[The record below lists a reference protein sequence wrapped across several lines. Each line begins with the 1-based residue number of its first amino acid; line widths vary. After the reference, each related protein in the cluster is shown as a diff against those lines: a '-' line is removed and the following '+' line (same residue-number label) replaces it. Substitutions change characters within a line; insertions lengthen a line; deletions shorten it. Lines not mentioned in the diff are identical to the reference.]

1 MAINKEKEEPKVS
14 LAEGLEMFATRGGL
28 IKPARLTKKRA
39 IYILRMLKY
48 FEENFEMEFKVEDD
62 DLYNE
67 YQLAIQWVFNIINKK
82 YSIMELHS
90 PPNNNH

>member
-1 MAINKEKEEPKVS
+1 MGIKREKEESKMS
-14 LAEGLEMFATRGGL
+14 LAEGLAMFSTRAGL

-39 IYILRMLKY
+39 IYILRMLKH

-62 DLYNE
+62 EMYNE
-67 YQLAIQWVFNIINKK
+67 YQEAIQWVFNIINKR

-90 PPNNNH
+90 PPTK